1 MRLIL
6 LSLLAC
12 VALLVY
18 ADTPKDVLSDM
29 VRCADVADAGERLK
43 CFDAA
48 VPRAKNALAE
58 ESKATEKKG
67 LLDWFG
73 FGRPRE
79 PVTKPEQFGKPSPV
93 APGGEINQIT
103 ATIVEFGYTPRG
115 KAIFIL
121 DNGQVWRQIDGDDVR
136 VVEADPG
143 KKVTIE
149 IARIME
155 NYTLTIEGRNALIRV
170 RRVK

>member
-1 MRLIL
+1 MRWIL
-6 LSLLAC
+6 VSLLAC
-12 VALLVY
+12 VALLAY

-48 VPRAKNALAE
+48 VPRARNALVE
-58 ESKATEKKG
+58 EKKASESKG

-79 PVTKPEQFGKPSPV
+79 PVTKPEQFGKPPPV
-93 APGGEINQIT
+93 LPGGEINQIT
-103 ATIVEFGYTPRG
+103 ATVVEFGYTPRG

-136 VVEADPG
+136 VVEPDLPF
-143 KKVTIE
+143 KVTIE